1 MHHENF
7 VLILQLPQHKP
18 VIIPLGQ
25 DSDESDS
32 ETVPDAKN
40 SSSNSSASMGGFLGN
55 LDQFLSNVRQDV
67 EQQVR
72 ISSGSFTFT
81 DPVSNSNPDSDPITV
96 VGSWAWN
103 LNTTSCCV
111 KSSS

>member
-1 MHHENF
+1 MQQLPVNDSAKIEMHENF

-32 ETVPDAKN
+32 ETVPDAKH
-40 SSSNSSASMGGFLGN
+40 SSSNSSISMGGFLGN

-67 EQQVR
+67 EKQVC
-72 ISSGSFTFT
+72 ISFWF
-81 DPVSNSNPDSDPITV
+81 IYIH
-96 VGSWAWN
+96 
-103 LNTTSCCV
+103 
-111 KSSS
+111 KSSFRF